1 MTDTKQKT
9 LVACIG
15 NMLLLDEGFGP
26 YMARILTEPDFAAQF
41 FDADHVDQITATF
54 RPDKAGAAD
63 DGRIPVL
70 DGGTMGMSM
79 LPWIREYDHI
89 IVIDIIDTK
98 NDKYAP
104 GSVFVL
110 TPEEMADNTVLHSLH
125 DLKLIDVI
133 GNCALAGYTA
143 DWTCICVQAKDYEPA
158 DFCVDITPELKEAI
172 PRVMGALMQ
181 AIGKAGE

>member
-1 MTDTKQKT
+1 MSNDAPKT

-15 NMLLLDEGFGP
+15 NMLLMDEGFGP
-26 YMARILTEPDFAAQF
+26 YMARVLTDPQVAALYCDEEHTQ
-41 FDADHVDQITATF
+41 QLMEMF
-54 RPDKAGAAD
+54 RPDEVHAAD

-89 IVIDIIDTK
+89 IVLDIIDTRNPK
-98 NDKYAP
+98 IAP

-133 GNCALAGYTA
+133 GNCALAGYTTQ
-143 DWTCICVQAKDYEPA
+143 WTCICVQAKNYEPE
-158 DFCVDITPELKEAI
+158 DFCVDLTPELKAAI
-172 PRVMGALMQ
+172 PNVLGALMK
-181 AIGKAGE
+181 ALGKL

>member
-1 MTDTKQKT
+1 MAEDKKT

-15 NMLLLDEGFGP
+15 NMLLQDEGFGP
-26 YMARILTEPDFAAQF
+26 YMARILTEPEFAAQY
-41 FDADHVDQITATF
+41 FDEEHVRQLSETF
-54 RPDKAGAAD
+54 RPDEVGAAD

-89 IVIDIIDTK
+89 IVLDIIDTRNPK
-98 NDKYAP
+98 IAP

-110 TPEEMADNTVLHSLH
+110 TPEEMAENTVLHSLH
-125 DLKLIDVI
+125 DLKLVDVI

-143 DWTCICVQAKDYEPA
+143 DWTCICIQAKCYEPS
-158 DFCVDITPELKEAI
+158 DFVIDLSPELKEAI
-172 PRVMGALMQ
+172 PNVMGALIE
-181 AIGKAGE
+181 AIGR